1 MQRVMAARGANT
13 RYGRAFAAR
22 LRAQGLVDI
31 QAQARM
37 TMWQGGSAGVRLF
50 RANFEQLR
58 EELVL
63 RTHDGVDEQKSLRSL
78 TALRRPGSHIGQP
91 LRVR

>member
-31 QAQARM
+31 QAQARLA
-37 TMWQGGSAGVRLF
+37 MWQGGSAGARLF

-63 RTHDGVDEQKSLRSL
+63 RTHDGVDEQKSLRSVI
-78 TALRRPGSHIGQP
+78 ALRRPDRTLDS
-91 LRVR
+91 R